1 VKPKKSF
8 NKGRKSLACG
18 RYNLKIP
25 HLKKQSRY
33 KAALSNNLDL
43 SNYSS
48 SIMLWLI
55 PTVLKPPST

>member
-33 KAALSNNLDL
+33 KAALSNNLD
-43 SNYSS
+43 
-48 SIMLWLI
+48 
-55 PTVLKPPST
+55 